1 MDESGSTHGPVD
13 ARFLLANERTFLA
26 YTRTALALQVAGLG
40 IMQFLTQGHL
50 SVRYYLGV
58 ALVAAGSFLGLAG
71 YRRYLNN
78 DRAIREG
85 HDIGHAHASVV
96 VAAAVAVVPL
106 TAGVALAVVALR

>member
-1 MDESGSTHGPVD
+1 MDETGSTREPVD

-40 IMQFLTQGHL
+40 IMQFLTRGHV
-50 SVRYYLGV
+50 SVRYSLGI
-58 ALVAAGSFLGLAG
+58 ALVAAGSTLGLAG
-71 YRRYLNN
+71 YRRYLRN

-106 TAGVALAVVALR
+106 TAALALAVVALR